1 MIDTVEELQA
11 MFCYLW
17 KVSEDMQ
24 TLTEVQI
31 FSLNYSDHHLID
43 YNAAFKV

>member
-24 TLTEVQI
+24 TCTEVHI
-31 FSLNYSDHHLID
+31 FSPELFRSSFNRLQCCL
-43 YNAAFKV
+43 